1 MNNKEF
7 IRTIILGIQGAV
19 ITIAIAY
26 VVVHFISAHQDAQR
40 KEIENIFKDAQ

>member
-40 KEIENIFKDAQ
+40 KEIEIIFENAQ